1 MLPFLQKKKMAGLVM
16 QRQNGPS
23 MAVGGEIKMM
33 EDDHESYALKMCM
46 MEFLHAIER
55 KEPVAMA
62 KAFEEA
68 FELLEMMPHVE
79 AEHEEY
85 GGME

>member
-1 MLPFLQKKKMAGLVM
+1 MLPFLNKKKMAGAIM
-16 QRQNGPS
+16 EKHGKS
-23 MAVGGEIKMM
+23 MAVGGEVI
-33 EDDHESYALKMCM
+33 EANEDHESYALKMCM
-46 MEFLHAIER
+46 MEMLHAMER

-62 KAFEEA
+62 KAFKEA

-85 GGME
+85 GEQE